1 MEKPKTSQ
9 GALAVVS
16 QVLESNCF
24 PQPAGCTVTNA
35 GQLLLLPP
43 RTCWMYCLLGFLA
56 LFLQSCFLVIWSL
69 ACTIASDYS
78 IPGAALLYL
87 ALLNFM
93 WFLATLSDSFSPSL
107 QVTVLTY
114 SEISVMHKLVE
125 VPRISTVNVIFSGGC
140 NRKCDL
146 KDIVFC
152 SLWCQSHE
160 QGCAV
165 ISWCAWRF
173 VFKSVC
179 AREQETAGSESALS
193 NGKVGISSSHLF
205 WKKSVQNVKWQ
216 IFFYGLTSIYPAFL
230 KKVCWMSCV
239 LKHTCKII
247 FSCQN

>member
-1 MEKPKTSQ
+1 
-9 GALAVVS
+9 
-16 QVLESNCF
+16 
-24 PQPAGCTVTNA
+24 
-35 GQLLLLPP
+35 
-43 RTCWMYCLLGFLA
+43 MYCLLGFPA
-56 LFLQSCFLVIWSL
+56 LFLQNCFLVIWSL

-114 SEISVMHKLVE
+114 SVISVMHKLVE
-125 VPRISTVNVIFSGGC
+125 IRGTSTVNVIFLGGC

-165 ISWCAWRF
+165 ISWCA
-173 VFKSVC
+173 
-179 AREQETAGSESALS
+179 
-193 NGKVGISSSHLF
+193 
-205 WKKSVQNVKWQ
+205 
-216 IFFYGLTSIYPAFL
+216 
-230 KKVCWMSCV
+230 
-239 LKHTCKII
+239 
-247 FSCQN
+247 